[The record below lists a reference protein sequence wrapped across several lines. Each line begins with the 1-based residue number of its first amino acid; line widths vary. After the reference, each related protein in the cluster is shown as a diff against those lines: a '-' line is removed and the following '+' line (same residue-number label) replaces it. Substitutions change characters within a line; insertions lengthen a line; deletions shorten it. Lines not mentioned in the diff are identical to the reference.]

1 MVLLQSQPLKEA
13 YKGHHTWNQSPTSE
27 ITREFADGVGIEAK
41 AALGHI
47 GHILTSPQV
56 NTNHILSIKILDKFN

>member
-1 MVLLQSQPLKEA
+1 MILLELQQLKEA

-27 ITREFADGVGIEAK
+27 IIREFADGVGIEVE

-47 GHILTSPQV
+47 LTSSQV
-56 NTNHILSIKILDKFN
+56 NTNHILSIKLLDKFN